1 MSESAHQSS
10 LTALLCRDI
19 NEKQHLTNFTQSQFN
34 QHKLSLFDD
43 IPVESIPVPGRPA
56 KPLQVSPHDVPK
68 RKLTTDEGR
77 GAFIHALAHIE
88 FNAINLA
95 LDAVYRFRELPEAYY
110 QEWLSVAVEEARHFQ
125 MLQQRLNDYGYQYGD
140 FPAHNG
146 LWDMAVRTE
155 NNLLE
160 RMALVPKVFEARG
173 LDVTPG
179 MISKLLQVGDKET
192 AEILKVIYTDEI
204 GHVAIGNRWFN
215 YACDQKGLNPQDEF
229 IQLVTQHFPGPVR
242 GKLNFEARL
251 QAGFTQQEL
260 DQLKALK

>member
-1 MSESAHQSS
+1 MSESVHQSS
-10 LTALLCRDI
+10 LTALLCSEI
-19 NEKQHLTNFTQSQFN
+19 NEKQRLTNLVQSQFN
-34 QHKLSLFDD
+34 QGELNLADD
-43 IPVESIPVPGRPA
+43 IPAESIPIPGRPP

-95 LDAVYRFRELPEAYY
+95 LDAVYRFRDLPKTYY

-125 MLQQRLNDYGYQYGD
+125 MLQQRLTDYGYQYGD

-155 NNLLE
+155 NDLLK
-160 RMALVPKVFEARG
+160 RMALVPRVFEARG

-192 AEILKVIYTDEI
+192 AAILEVIYADEI
-204 GHVAIGNRWFN
+204 GHVEIGNHWFN
-215 YACDQKGLNPQDEF
+215 YACEQKNLNPQDEF
-229 IQLVTQHFPGPVR
+229 IRLVTQHFPGPIR
-242 GKLNFEARL
+242 GRLNYEARL
-251 QAGFTQQEL
+251 QAGFSRQEL
-260 DQLKALK
+260 DQLKELK